1 MDKYCPDGQSC
12 ESSGCS
18 GIRCHRFELHATSD
32 IRTYPYTEPC
42 PHCAAKDAEIAALLE
57 RVGSVER
64 KLAEVQRLHDG
75 VWSCENAAHTAQ
87 YFNEGLKRILRGEAD
102 RD

>member
-1 MDKYCPDGQSC
+1 MDKYCPDGQPC

-42 PHCAAKDAEIAALLE
+42 PHCAAKDAEIAQLRNALTDMLAGW
-57 RVGSVER
+57 RYIRAVHGDLYGVGWDR
-64 KLAEVQRLHDG
+64 AQTKA
-75 VWSCENAAHTAQ
+75 ENA
-87 YFNEGLKRILRGEAD
+87 LRGEGE
-102 RD
+102 